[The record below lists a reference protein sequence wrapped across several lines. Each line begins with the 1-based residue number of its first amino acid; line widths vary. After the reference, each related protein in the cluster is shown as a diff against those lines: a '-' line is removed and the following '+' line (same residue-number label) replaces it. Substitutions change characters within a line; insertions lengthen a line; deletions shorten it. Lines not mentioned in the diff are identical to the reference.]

1 MEPDVKAALMAIHRE
16 RTGGDEAAASR
27 WIDDLGTRFEPVA
40 LHNDRHSY
48 YLTLTAWARNL
59 EGARRELCAR
69 YGERVFRLFQ
79 IYLWAGAHL
88 HRDGGLEAYR
98 AVFQKARGRPSAGLG
113 VRAPR

>member
-1 MEPDVKAALMAIHRE
+1 MAPSEPIPYTVRLLRRRVAGPGAPVFDLKLPGGAIHRVGA
-16 RTGGDEAAASR
+16 TAAKPAFTLR
-27 WIDDLGTRFEPVA
+27 IT
-40 LHNDRHSY
+40 NDRGWR
-48 YLTLTAWARNL
+48 A
-59 EGARRELCAR
+59 
-69 YGERVFRLFQ
+69 LFQ